1 MDPDRFDAL
10 TRPLR
15 VLHLGVLGVII
26 IGAAALLAVIGL
38 VAFRRMQRRRG
49 MPHENEVGGSL
60 YNVVGVVYGALLA
73 FIVFAVWEHFVTA
86 DEAVISEAAALV
98 AAYRDTEILPESP
111 RDEAQQALRNY
122 VTIVLRSEWT
132 NHGRLV
138 VHTTPDLL
146 NSVWAIY
153 RQVEPTTAV
162 EAEQLAAA
170 SQHLYALELQRHLRH
185 LSGEST
191 TLPAVFWPLLLA
203 GGMATVFF
211 SYMLHQDHLRDHA
224 VMTAV
229 LTAVL
234 TGVLF
239 LIYSLNQPFT
249 GLVQISQQPL
259 HHAVAQFDAID
270 MEPLATTC
278 CADTVRGLAEPL
290 EMKHHA
296 PSIAGT
302 ASERSVRRVI
312 HSRLW
317 SMTLAPVAE

>member
-1 MDPDRFDAL
+1 MDPNRFDAL

-15 VLHLGVLGVII
+15 DLQLAVLGVFM
-26 IGAAALLAVIGL
+26 IGAAALLAVLGL
-38 VAFRRMQRRRG
+38 IAFRRMQRRRG

-111 RDEAQQALRNY
+111 RHEAQQALRTY

-138 VHTTPDLL
+138 VHVTPDLL

-191 TLPAVFWPLLLA
+191 TLPVVFWPLLLA
-203 GGMATVFF
+203 GGVATVFF
-211 SYMLHQDHLRDHA
+211 SYMLHQNHLRDHA

-234 TGVLF
+234 AGVLF

-249 GLVQISQQPL
+249 GLVQVSQQPM
-259 HHAVAQFDAID
+259 HHAVAQFNAID
-270 MEPLATTC
+270 MAPLARTC
-278 CADTVRGLAEPL
+278 CADTGRGLAEPL
-290 EMKHHA
+290 EVKHHA
-296 PSIAGT
+296 PSIAVI
-302 ASERSVRRVI
+302 ASQRSDPRVI

-317 SMTLAPVAE
+317 STTLASVAE